1 MQLWLASGHLHL
13 IPPDHRSPTSTRPKS
28 FEFDQNDISGGAAD
42 EGDDDDHA
50 WLNEHDATRLLRRS
64 LDVST
69 DGRGQFHAPDIED
82 DVWER
87 ISGYPDTLR
96 THHHRARAYLPVNI
110 AKALKAN
117 PALGQ
122 RAVEGF
128 YTRDAAQLRLA
139 SRATKFPPTPA
150 SSVVLTPLVLTR
162 TAYAQLKGQVYHPPR
177 VFGPEWRIQVAG
189 DGLEPEERDRAERE
203 RKYRDLGVKLIMGFE
218 IMFREDNKRSRRRGG
233 ENDGDQTGI
242 EEDLR
247 QDKAYV
253 SYLENL
259 AKAGWFE
266 GEIQG
271 SAGYQIKEKKAAD
284 AWRELQA
291 GQ

>member
-1 MQLWLASGHLHL
+1 MASGHLHL

-28 FEFDQNDISGGAAD
+28 FEFDQNDVSGGGD
-42 EGDDDDHA
+42 EGEDDDHA

-64 LDVST
+64 LDVSA
-69 DGRGQFHAPDIED
+69 DGRGQFYPPEIES

-87 ISGYPDTLR
+87 ISGYPETLR
-96 THHHRARAYLPVNI
+96 THHHRAKAYLPINI
-110 AKALKAN
+110 AKALKVN

-150 SSVVLTPLVLTR
+150 ASVVLAPLVLTR

-177 VFGPEWRIQVAG
+177 VFGPEWRIQV
-189 DGLEPEERDRAERE
+189 DENGLEQEERERAERE

-218 IMFREDNKRSRRRGG
+218 IMFREDNKRSRRRHADTDGKQL
-233 ENDGDQTGI
+233 EN
-242 EEDLR
+242 EDDLAR
-247 QDKAYV
+247 DKGYLV
-253 SYLENL
+253 YLENL
-259 AKAGWFE
+259 TKAGWFE
-266 GEIQG
+266 GEIRG

-284 AWRELQA
+284 AWRDLQA